1 MGDSPP
7 VNASPPA
14 SDRAA
19 QPEGTSVSGGTIR
32 ALIRGG
38 HLCALL
44 LAIGWTSAPTTVGAT
59 EPTGLFTLPTGSPSP
74 YDQRQELIA
83 SLPLQRLTPDAQ
95 QRILSIANSPTLY
108 RRLPTQAIA
117 CDREMFLFLARNP
130 EVLVGIW
137 DLMGIT
143 KVQTTRTGPYQFDAE
158 DGSGTKCHVDL
169 VYGDPS
175 MHVYVADGSYDGK
188 LVAAPIRGR
197 GVFVLRS
204 SYAEGAQGQTTVTG
218 TIDCFVQIENLGADL
233 IARTL
238 SGLIGRSADHNF
250 IETARFMA
258 QVSQASE
265 LNAPAM
271 IDVATRM
278 PQVNEGTRREFVR
291 LIMKLADKGS
301 ASTLQTAGIPLPSE
315 SR

>member
-1 MGDSPP
+1 
-7 VNASPPA
+7 
-14 SDRAA
+14 
-19 QPEGTSVSGGTIR
+19 
-32 ALIRGG
+32 
-38 HLCALL
+38 
-44 LAIGWTSAPTTVGAT
+44 
-59 EPTGLFTLPTGSPSP
+59 
-74 YDQRQELIA
+74 LIA

-95 QRILSIANSPTLY
+95 QRILSVATSPTLY
-108 RRLPTQAIA
+108 RRLPAQAIA

-143 KVQTTRTGPYQFDAE
+143 KVQATRTGPYQFDAV
-158 DGSGTKCHVDL
+158 DGSGTTCHIDL

-175 MHVYVADGSYDGK
+175 MHIYVADGSYDGK

-278 PQVNEGTRREFVR
+278 PQVNESTRREFIR
-291 LIMKLADKGS
+291 LITKLAGKE
-301 ASTLQTAGIPLPSE
+301 APTTLQTAGLPFE
-315 SR
+315 TATP